1 MTRMRLTHTQDI
13 KLIIIQN
20 FIDYYTSDEKER
32 ESMYEVAFE
41 YVKDDHVDEIES
53 AFNVS
58 KFSNKPTF

>member
-1 MTRMRLTHTQDI
+1 M
-13 KLIIIQN
+13 IIQN

-58 KFSNKPTF
+58 KFNKKPIF

>member
-1 MTRMRLTHTQDI
+1 M
-13 KLIIIQN
+13 IIQN

-41 YVKDDHVDEIES
+41 YVKDDHVDEIEC

-58 KFSNKPTF
+58 KFNKKPIF

>member
-1 MTRMRLTHTQDI
+1 M
-13 KLIIIQN
+13 IIQN
-20 FIDYYTSDEKER
+20 FIDYYTSDERER

>member
-1 MTRMRLTHTQDI
+1 MTRMRLSHTQDI
-13 KLIIIQN
+13 KLMIIQN

-41 YVKDDHVDEIES
+41 YVKDDHVDEIEC

-58 KFSNKPTF
+58 KFNKKPIF